1 MVLAVIKDLKTTGL
15 KLLMQ
20 SRQYNRKLMKDY
32 KQTKKYYEPKE
43 MDLKKMEKI
52 DQLID
57 TEVQEIL
64 NSNNT

>member
-15 KLLMQ
+15 KLLIQ
-20 SRQYNRKLMKDY
+20 ARQYNRKLMKDY
-32 KQTKKYYEPKE
+32 KQTKKYYEPEE

-64 NSNNT
+64 NSNNA